1 MSIRNT
7 WNRMLRRTSTG
18 STTSSSSSNSDSSIT
33 PASTAPSSPG
43 WGPSATFSWLVPS
56 ISKTSSGG
64 GASSPPTSTP
74 AVATQPLPH
83 SKSDKEK
90 KKSKKSYYSSSS
102 SAAGHKK
109 KRVHPSERPLTKE
122 NLRHQELFA
131 NFSFGEPG
139 SGNSCHRDFG
149 SRHSFESGVSPC
161 SSRRNSF
168 AYA

>member
-7 WNRMLRRTSTG
+7 WNRMMRRTSTG
-18 STTSSSSSNSDSSIT
+18 STTSSSSSNSDSMS

-56 ISKTSSGG
+56 SSKSSNGSSGL
-64 GASSPPTSTP
+64 SSPTSAP
-74 AVATQPLPH
+74 VVATQPLPH

-90 KKSKKSYYSSSS
+90 KKSKKSYYSSTSS
-102 SAAGHKK
+102 SAHK

-131 NFSFGEPG
+131 NFSFAEPG
-139 SGNSCHRDFG
+139 GSSCNRG
-149 SRHSFESGVSPC
+149 CSSRHSYESGISPC

>member
-18 STTSSSSSNSDSSIT
+18 STASSSSSNSDSSIT

-43 WGPSATFSWLVPS
+43 WGPSTTFSWLVPS
-56 ISKTSSGG
+56 SSKSSSG
-64 GASSPPTSTP
+64 SPTSTP

-90 KKSKKSYYSSSS
+90 KKSKKSYYSSTSS
-102 SAAGHKK
+102 SSHK

-122 NLRHQELFA
+122 NLRHQEMFA

-139 SGNSCHRDFG
+139 SCNREFS
-149 SRHSFESGVSPC
+149 SRHSFESG
-161 SSRRNSF
+161 
-168 AYA
+168 

>member
-18 STTSSSSSNSDSSIT
+18 STTSSSSGSDTAIT

-43 WGPSATFSWLVPS
+43 WGPSATFSWLVP
-56 ISKTSSGG
+56 TSSKI
-64 GASSPPTSTP
+64 SSGSPSPTSGP

-90 KKSKKSYYSSSS
+90 KKSKKYYSSSS
-102 SAAGHKK
+102 SGNK

-131 NFSFGEPG
+131 NFSFGEPDG
-139 SGNSCHRDFG
+139 SSRGFG
-149 SRHSFESGVSPC
+149 SRHSYDSGISPC
-161 SSRRNSF
+161 NSRRNSF
-168 AYA
+168 A